1 MAIPDSPLMRYARLE
16 LADLLAAQ
24 VDSARR
30 EQPLETPLL
39 NWYEGDAV
47 VRLLK
52 TLAQLLAGE
61 PLGEL
66 SAELAEK
73 LTARLGQPSGHDK
86 ESIHK
91 AIAAIVE
98 IYCSSEKPTSDRAVS
113 PRSFDW

>member
-16 LADLLAAQ
+16 LADLLAVQ

-39 NWYEGDAV
+39 NWYEGDV
-47 VRLLK
+47 IVRLLE
-52 TLAQLLAGE
+52 TLAQLLADE

-66 SAELAEK
+66 SAEMADKLA
-73 LTARLGQPSGHDK
+73 ARLGQPAGHDQD
-86 ESIHK
+86 SVQK

-98 IYCSSEKPTSDRAVS
+98 IHCNSE
-113 PRSFDW
+113 